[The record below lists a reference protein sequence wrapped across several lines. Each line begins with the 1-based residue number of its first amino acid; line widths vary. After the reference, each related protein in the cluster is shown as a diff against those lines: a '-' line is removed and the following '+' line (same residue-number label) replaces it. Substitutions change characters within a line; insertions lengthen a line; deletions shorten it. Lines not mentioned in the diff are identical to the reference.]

1 MLKIIKS
8 ISKKIFN
15 VPYKTFPWKEL
26 YIISNKKMIPIHV
39 SYNDINFTTY
49 DSKFIDENHKT
60 LGHGNKK
67 IIFKIYNN
75 NFEEN
80 IN

>member
-1 MLKIIKS
+1 
-8 ISKKIFN
+8 
-15 VPYKTFPWKEL
+15 
-26 YIISNKKMIPIHV
+26 MIPIHV